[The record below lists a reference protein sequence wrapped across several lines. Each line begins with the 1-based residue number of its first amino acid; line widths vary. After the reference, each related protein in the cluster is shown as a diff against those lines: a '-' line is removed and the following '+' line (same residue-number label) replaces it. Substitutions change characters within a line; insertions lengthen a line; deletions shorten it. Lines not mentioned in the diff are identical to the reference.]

1 MTSGKRRQTQLPGM
15 AKSTTVGEDYHP
27 ESDGGPMEL
36 ISLSPDGSQT
46 PTCKSSERDIRQA
59 GGTMDFWHTFNC

>member
-1 MTSGKRRQTQLPGM
+1 MKLPGM
-15 AKSTTVGEDYHP
+15 AKSTTVGGDYHP

-46 PTCKSSERDIRQA
+46 TTCKSSERGTRQA
-59 GGTMDFWHTFNC
+59 GGTMDLWHTFNRK